1 MKRLTSCLGLAAGG
15 FLLWAPLARGQAP
28 SQAGLEFFENKIR
41 PILANNCYKCHS
53 SQAAKLKGGL
63 SLEYHESILKGGDSG
78 PALVPGNPDKSLLI
92 KAVRYVD
99 ADLQMPP
106 KGNKLTDAQVADLVA
121 WVRMGAPDPRAAG
134 KAVAGANWSKER
146 REHWAFQP
154 IKHVAEPEVRDTNW
168 VADPVDAFVL
178 AKLEAKGL
186 KPNAPAD
193 RRTLIRRATYDLT
206 GLPPTPEEVQAFVED
221 HAPDAY
227 AKLVDR
233 LLASPQY
240 GERWG
245 RIWLDTARYAD
256 TKGDI
261 RQNQDVPIYPYA
273 WTYRDYVV
281 RAFNEDKPYNRF
293 VLEQLAADRVS
304 QRRDDSSLAALG
316 FLTLGPRFMD
326 NKNDIINDRI
336 DVVCKGLLGLTVT
349 CARCHDHKFDPIPQ
363 QDYYSLRGVFDSC
376 VEPAEAPLLGPLKMT
391 EPYRQFNK
399 KMTDLAMS
407 VANDEAELKVQR
419 KENKKKDPKMKDLQ
433 QEENKA
439 RREIAHLELT
449 DPGSPPC
456 ATAIYD
462 STKPHDS
469 PVFLRGEA
477 DNRGDIAPRRFLEIL
492 SGRNRAPFQSGSGRL
507 ELASAI
513 INPKNPL
520 TARVLVNRVWLHHFG
535 QGIVSTPDDLGNQS
549 DPPTH
554 PELLDYL
561 ALHFMQ
567 DGWSIKKL
575 HRQIMLSDTYQQSS
589 ATNPRYAQIDPQNHL
604 LWRANIRRLDFEEIR
619 DSVLALSGQLDST
632 MGGPPVQLDMGEGG
646 FDHRRTIYGMVD
658 RRNLPEVYGQFDF
671 ANPDITTGKRYET
684 TVPQQALFM
693 MNNPLVVQLARR
705 LVNQQEFKDLS
716 GREARIQFLYERIY
730 QREPT
735 GVEIKLGVQYIE
747 DSPAPDEITDASRE
761 QAQQQ
766 RDERKNPGAKK
777 GGRSMTMANLGPRQL
792 RPIGAWVK
800 YAHVLLQANE
810 AIFIN

>member
-1 MKRLTSCLGLAAGG
+1 
-15 FLLWAPLARGQAP
+15 
-28 SQAGLEFFENKIR
+28 
-41 PILANNCYKCHS
+41 
-53 SQAAKLKGGL
+53 
-63 SLEYHESILKGGDSG
+63 
-78 PALVPGNPDKSLLI
+78 
-92 KAVRYVD
+92 
-99 ADLQMPP
+99 
-106 KGNKLTDAQVADLVA
+106 
-121 WVRMGAPDPRAAG
+121 
-134 KAVAGANWSKER
+134 
-146 REHWAFQP
+146 
-154 IKHVAEPEVRDTNW
+154 
-168 VADPVDAFVL
+168 
-178 AKLEAKGL
+178 
-186 KPNAPAD
+186 
-193 RRTLIRRATYDLT
+193 
-206 GLPPTPEEVQAFVED
+206 
-221 HAPDAY
+221 
-227 AKLVDR
+227 
-233 LLASPQY
+233 
-240 GERWG
+240 
-245 RIWLDTARYAD
+245 
-256 TKGDI
+256 
-261 RQNQDVPIYPYA
+261 
-273 WTYRDYVV
+273 
-281 RAFNEDKPYNRF
+281 
-293 VLEQLAADRVS
+293 
-304 QRRDDSSLAALG
+304 
-316 FLTLGPRFMD
+316 
-326 NKNDIINDRI
+326 
-336 DVVCKGLLGLTVT
+336 
-349 CARCHDHKFDPIPQ
+349 
-363 QDYYSLRGVFDSC
+363 
-376 VEPAEAPLLGPLKMT
+376 
-391 EPYRQFNK
+391 
-399 KMTDLAMS
+399 
-407 VANDEAELKVQR
+407 VQR

-800 YAHVLLQANE
+800 YAHVLLQDNE

>member
-1 MKRLTSCLGLAAGG
+1 VQGESAA
-15 FLLWAPLARGQAP
+15 
-28 SQAGLEFFENKIR
+28 N
-41 PILANNCYKCHS
+41 
-53 SQAAKLKGGL
+53 
-63 SLEYHESILKGGDSG
+63 
-78 PALVPGNPDKSLLI
+78 
-92 KAVRYVD
+92 
-99 ADLQMPP
+99 
-106 KGNKLTDAQVADLVA
+106 
-121 WVRMGAPDPRAAG
+121 
-134 KAVAGANWSKER
+134 
-146 REHWAFQP
+146 
-154 IKHVAEPEVRDTNW
+154 
-168 VADPVDAFVL
+168 
-178 AKLEAKGL
+178 
-186 KPNAPAD
+186 
-193 RRTLIRRATYDLT
+193 
-206 GLPPTPEEVQAFVED
+206 
-221 HAPDAY
+221 
-227 AKLVDR
+227 
-233 LLASPQY
+233 
-240 GERWG
+240 
-245 RIWLDTARYAD
+245 
-256 TKGDI
+256 
-261 RQNQDVPIYPYA
+261 
-273 WTYRDYVV
+273 
-281 RAFNEDKPYNRF
+281 
-293 VLEQLAADRVS
+293 
-304 QRRDDSSLAALG
+304 LAALG

-363 QDYYSLRGVFDSC
+363 QDYYSLRGIFDSC
-376 VEPAEAPLLGPLKMT
+376 VEPAEEPLLTSAKMT
-391 EPYRQFNK
+391 PEYREFSK
-399 KMTDLAMS
+399 KISDLEMT
-407 VANDEAELKVQR
+407 VANDEAQLKGKR
-419 KENKKKDPKMKDLQ
+419 RNAPKNKEVQ
-433 QEENKA
+433 QEENQA
-439 RREIAHLELT
+439 RRQIARLELT

-477 DNRGDIAPRRFLEIL
+477 DNKGDIAPRRFLEVL
-492 SGRNRAPFQSGSGRL
+492 AGRNRAPFMNGSGRL
-507 ELASAI
+507 ELAYSI

-575 HRQIMLSDTYQQSS
+575 HRQIMLSNTYQQSS

-619 DSVLALSGQLDST
+619 DSILALGGQLELT
-632 MGGPPVQLDMGEGG
+632 MGGPPVQLDVGAGG
-646 FDHRRTIYGMVD
+646 FSHRRTIYGTVD

-693 MNNPLVVQLARR
+693 MNNPLVVELSRR
-705 LVNQQEFKDLS
+705 LVGEQEFRDEE

-735 GVEIKLGVQYIE
+735 DVEIKLGDRYIE
-747 DSPAPDEITDASRE
+747 DSPAPDQITDASRE
-761 QAQQQ
+761 EAQQQ
-766 RDERKNPGAKK
+766 RDERQNPKPGMKK
-777 GGRSMTMANLGPRQL
+777 PGRSMAMANLGPRQL

-800 YAHVLLQANE
+800 YAHILLQANE